1 MLYYD
6 IVQYHPWFTSY
17 QPSLAG
23 FAASRR
29 HLGDADFPPALTT
42 GRRDM
47 TEKLLKA
54 A

>member
-6 IVQYHPWFTSY
+6 IVQYHPWLTSY

-23 FAASRR
+23 FIASRR
-29 HLGDADFPPALTT
+29 HLGDADFPPAITT

>member
-1 MLYYD
+1 MLHYD

-17 QPSLAG
+17 QPTLAG

-29 HLGDADFPPALTT
+29 HLGDAVFPPALTT

-47 TEKLLKA
+47 IEKLLKVA
-54 A
+54 

>member
-1 MLYYD
+1 MLYHD
-6 IVQYHPWFTSY
+6 IVQYQPWFTSY

-23 FAASRR
+23 FAASCHHR
-29 HLGDADFPPALTT
+29 GDADFPPAQTT

-47 TEKLLKA
+47 KMLKA

>member
-6 IVQYHPWFTSY
+6 TVQYHPWFTSY
-17 QPSLAG
+17 QSSLAR

-29 HLGDADFPPALTT
+29 HLGDADFNPALTT